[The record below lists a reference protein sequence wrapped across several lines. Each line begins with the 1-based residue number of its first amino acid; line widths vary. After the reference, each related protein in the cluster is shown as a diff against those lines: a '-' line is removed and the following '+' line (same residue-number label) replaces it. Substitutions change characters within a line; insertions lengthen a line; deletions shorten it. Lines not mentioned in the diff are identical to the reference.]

1 MSSTIKEPG
10 PAPVA
15 VTVAGFSP
23 AVAGSDARA
32 GLFRRWLLRLVLL
45 AALVA
50 AAFYGW
56 RWWSVGQYV
65 ESTDDAYVAADS
77 VTVAPRIA
85 GYLLAVPVRDN
96 QVVRTGDVL
105 ARIDD
110 RDYRAALAQ
119 AGAEVSEGRASLLA
133 VDAQAAEQRQSI
145 AQAQA
150 DVDGDEARLRF
161 AATERERAATL
172 SASGVGSR
180 EAQQRTG
187 AAFDEDEAT
196 LRHALAALGVARA
209 RIQTL
214 EAEGAYAAG
223 ALAKAQADADRAR
236 INLDDTVLRAPVDG
250 VVGDR
255 SARAGNY
262 VQPGLGLLTVVP
274 MGQGLYVTA
283 NFKETQLGRMRPGQ
297 AVAVT
302 VDAFPDH
309 PFRGVIDGF
318 SPGTGAQFALLP
330 PENATGNF
338 TKIVQRVPVR
348 VRLEPDRALRLLRA
362 GLSIEAS
369 VDTRG
374 VPNRGAA
381 DLARPG

>member
-1 MSSTIKEPG
+1 MSSTTKDAV
-10 PAPVA
+10 PAA
-15 VTVAGFSP
+15 SAGFSP
-23 AVAGSDARA
+23 PVTAGARA
-32 GLFRRWLLRLVLL
+32 GLLRRWLLRLAIG
-45 AALVA
+45 AALVGA
-50 AAFYGW
+50 GSYGW
-56 RWWSVGQYV
+56 SWWSVGRFF
-65 ESTDDAYVAADS
+65 ETTDDAYVAADT
-77 VTVAPRIA
+77 VTVAPRVA

-96 QVVRTGDVL
+96 QVVRAGDVL

-119 AGAEVSEGRASLLA
+119 AEAEVAEGRASLLA
-133 VDAQAAEQRQSI
+133 VDSQAAEQRQSI

-150 DVDGDEARLRF
+150 DMDADEARLRF
-161 AATERERAATL
+161 AAVERDRAATL
-172 SASGVGSR
+172 SATGVGSR
-180 EAQQRTG
+180 EAQQRTS
-187 AAFDEDEAT
+187 AAFDEDEAD
-196 LRHALAALGVARA
+196 LRHAIAALGVARA

-214 EAEGAYAAG
+214 GAEGAYAAG
-223 ALAKAQADADRAR
+223 TIAKARADVDRAR
-236 INLDDTVLRAPVDG
+236 INLGDTVLRAPVDG

-283 NFKETQLGRMRPGQ
+283 NFKETQLARMQPGE
-297 AVAVT
+297 AVT
-302 VDAFPDH
+302 VTADAFPGH
-309 PFRGVIDGF
+309 PFRGAIDGF

-348 VRLEPDRALRLLRA
+348 IRLDPDRALRLLRA
-362 GLSIEAS
+362 GLSVEVS

-374 VPNRGAA
+374 AA
-381 DLARPG
+381 GPARPG

>member
-1 MSSTIKEPG
+1 MSTTIKGATE
-10 PAPVA
+10 AQ
-15 VTVAGFSP
+15 AGFSP
-23 AVAGSDARA
+23 TAASGNVRA
-32 GLFRRWLLRLVLL
+32 GLLRRWLLRLAVGGAL
-45 AALVA
+45 AGAG
-50 AAFYGW
+50 FYGW
-56 RWWSVGQYV
+56 TWWSVGRFF
-65 ESTDDAYVAADS
+65 ESTDDAYVSADA
-77 VTVAPRIA
+77 VTLAPRVA
-85 GYLLAVPVRDN
+85 GYLSALPVRDN
-96 QVVRTGDVL
+96 QVVRAGDLL

-119 AGAEVSEGRASLLA
+119 AAAEVSEGKASLLA
-133 VDAQAAEQRQSI
+133 VDSQVAEQRQSI

-150 DVDGDEARLRF
+150 DVDGDEAKLRF
-161 AATERERAATL
+161 AATERDRAATL
-172 SASGVGSR
+172 SATGVGSR

-187 AAFDEDEAT
+187 AAFDEDEAD
-196 LRHALAALGVARA
+196 LRHAIAALGVARTKI
-209 RIQTL
+209 RTL

-223 ALAKAQADADRAR
+223 TLAKAQADLDRAR
-236 INLDDTVLRAPVDG
+236 INLDDTVLRAPIDG

-262 VQPGLGLLTVVP
+262 VQPGLGLLTIVP
-274 MGQGLYVTA
+274 MGRGLYVTA
-283 NFKETQLGRMRPGQ
+283 NFKETQLARMRPGQ

-302 VDAFPDH
+302 ADAFPDH

-348 VRLEPDRALRLLRA
+348 IRLDGSDRALRLLRA
-362 GLSIEAS
+362 GLSVEAS

-374 VPNRGAA
+374 TVEP
-381 DLARPG
+381 ARPG

>member
-1 MSSTIKEPG
+1 MSSTIKD
-10 PAPVA
+10 AVPVRS
-15 VTVAGFSP
+15 AGFST
-23 AVAGSDARA
+23 AVTDGTRA
-32 GLFRRWLLRLVLL
+32 GLLRRWLLRLAIG
-45 AALVA
+45 AALVGA
-50 AAFYGW
+50 GLYGW
-56 RWWSVGQYV
+56 SWWSVGRFF
-65 ESTDDAYVAADS
+65 ETTDDAYVAADA
-77 VTVAPRIA
+77 VTLAPRVA

-96 QVVRTGDVL
+96 QVVRAGDVL

-119 AGAEVSEGRASLLA
+119 AQAEVAEGRASLLA
-133 VDAQAAEQRQSI
+133 VDSQAAEQRQSI

-150 DVDGDEARLRF
+150 DLDGDEAKLRF
-161 AATERERAATL
+161 AAVERDRAATL
-172 SASGVGSR
+172 SATGVGSR

-187 AAFDEDEAT
+187 AAFDEAEAD

-209 RIQTL
+209 KVQTL

-223 ALAKAQADADRAR
+223 SLAKARADVDRAR

-250 VVGDR
+250 VVGDGR
-255 SARAGNY
+255 ARAGNY

-283 NFKETQLGRMRPGQ
+283 NFKETQLARMQPGE
-297 AVAVT
+297 AVT
-302 VDAFPDH
+302 VTADAFPGH

-348 VRLEPDRALRLLRA
+348 IRLAPDRALRLLRA
-362 GLSIEAS
+362 GLSVEVS

-374 VPNRGAA
+374 AA
-381 DLARPG
+381 GPARPG

>member
-1 MSSTIKEPG
+1 MSSTIKDPG
-10 PAPVA
+10 AA
-15 VTVAGFSP
+15 AVAGFNP
-23 AVAGSDARA
+23 AAANSDTRT
-32 GLFRRWLLRLVLL
+32 GLLRRWLLRLMLL

-56 RWWSVGQYV
+56 RWWSVDRFV

-77 VTVAPRIA
+77 VTVAPRVA
-85 GYLLAVPVRDN
+85 GYLQAVPVRDN
-96 QVVRTGDVL
+96 QVVRAGDVL

-110 RDYRAALAQ
+110 RDFRAALAQ
-119 AGAEVSEGRASLLA
+119 AAAEVAEGRASLLA
-133 VDAQAAEQRQSI
+133 VDAQATEQRQSI
-145 AQAQA
+145 VQAQA
-150 DVDGDEARLRF
+150 DVDGDEAKLRF
-161 AATERERAATL
+161 AATERDRAATL
-172 SASGVGSR
+172 STSGVGSR

-187 AAFDEDEAT
+187 AVFDEDEAD
-196 LRHALAALGVARA
+196 LRHALAALAVARA
-209 RIQTL
+209 KIQTL
-214 EAEGAYAAG
+214 EAEGGYATG
-223 ALAKAQADADRAR
+223 AIAKAQADVDRAR

-283 NFKETQLGRMRPGQ
+283 NFKETQLARMRPGQ

-348 VRLEPDRALRLLRA
+348 VRLEPDEALRLLRA
-362 GLSIEAS
+362 GLSVEAS

-374 VPNRGAA
+374 IPT
-381 DLARPG
+381 RPG

>member
-32 GLFRRWLLRLVLL
+32 GLFRRWLLRLMLL

-56 RWWSVGQYV
+56 RWWSVDRFV

-77 VTVAPRIA
+77 VTVAPRVA
-85 GYLLAVPVRDN
+85 GYLQAVPVRDN
-96 QVVRTGDVL
+96 QVVRAGDVL

-110 RDYRAALAQ
+110 RDFRAALAQ
-119 AGAEVSEGRASLLA
+119 AAAEVAEGRASLLA
-133 VDAQAAEQRQSI
+133 VDAQATEQRQSI
-145 AQAQA
+145 VQAQA
-150 DVDGDEARLRF
+150 DVDGDEAKLRF
-161 AATERERAATL
+161 AATERDRAATL
-172 SASGVGSR
+172 STSGVGSR

-187 AAFDEDEAT
+187 AAFDEDEAD
-196 LRHALAALGVARA
+196 LRHALAALAVARA
-209 RIQTL
+209 KIQTL
-214 EAEGAYAAG
+214 EAEGAYATG
-223 ALAKAQADADRAR
+223 AIAKAQADVDRAR

-348 VRLEPDRALRLLRA
+348 VRLEPDEALRLLRA
-362 GLSIEAS
+362 GLSVEAS

-374 VPNRGAA
+374 TP
-381 DLARPG
+381 ARPG

>member
-1 MSSTIKEPG
+1 MSSTIKDAG
-10 PAPVA
+10 PVA
-15 VTVAGFSP
+15 VGFSP
-23 AVAGSDARA
+23 ASAGAASRA
-32 GLFRRWLLRLVLL
+32 GLVRRWLLRLVLL
-45 AALVA
+45 AAVVA
-50 AAFYGW
+50 AAAYGW
-56 RWWSVGQYV
+56 RWWSVGRFI
-65 ESTDDAYVAADS
+65 ESTDDAYVAADA
-77 VTVAPRIA
+77 VTVAPRVA
-85 GYLLAVPVRDN
+85 GYLAAVTVGDN
-96 QVVRTGDVL
+96 QVVRAGNVL

-119 AGAEVSEGRASLLA
+119 AGAEVAEGKASLLA
-133 VDAQAAEQRQSI
+133 VDSQAAEQRQSI

-150 DVDGDEARLRF
+150 DVDGDEAKLRF
-161 AATERERAATL
+161 AATERDRAATL

-180 EAQQRTG
+180 QAQQRTG
-187 AAFDEDEAT
+187 AAFDEAEAD
-196 LRHALAALGVARA
+196 LRHALAALGLARA
-209 RIQTL
+209 KIQTL
-214 EAEGAYAAG
+214 QAEGAYAAG
-223 ALAKAQADADRAR
+223 SLAKAHADVERAR
-236 INLDDTVLRAPVDG
+236 INLQDTVLRAPIDG

-297 AVAVT
+297 AVTVD

-348 VRLEPDRALRLLRA
+348 IRLQPDPALRLLRA
-362 GLSIEAS
+362 GLSVEAS

-374 VPNRGAA
+374 IPAA
-381 DLARPG
+381 SG

>member
-1 MSSTIKEPG
+1 MSSTIKD
-10 PAPVA
+10 AVPVA
-15 VTVAGFSP
+15 AAGFSP
-23 AVAGSDARA
+23 PVAAGARA
-32 GLFRRWLLRLVLL
+32 GLLRRWLLRLAMG
-45 AALVA
+45 AALVGA
-50 AAFYGW
+50 GTYGW
-56 RWWSVGQYV
+56 SWWSVGRFF
-65 ESTDDAYVAADS
+65 ETTDDAYVAADA
-77 VTVAPRIA
+77 VTVAPRVA
-85 GYLLAVPVRDN
+85 GYLAAVPVRDN
-96 QVVRTGDVL
+96 QVVRAGDVL

-119 AGAEVSEGRASLLA
+119 AQAEVAEGHASLLA
-133 VDAQAAEQRQSI
+133 VDSQATEQRQTI

-161 AATERERAATL
+161 SATERERAATL

-180 EAQQRTG
+180 QVQQRTS
-187 AAFDEDEAT
+187 AEFDEDEAT

-209 RIQTL
+209 KIQTL

-223 ALAKAQADADRAR
+223 ALAKAQADVDRAR

-283 NFKETQLGRMRPGQ
+283 NFKETQLGRMQPGQ
-297 AVAVT
+297 AVTVT
-302 VDAFPDH
+302 ADALPDH

-348 VRLEPDRALRLLRA
+348 IRLDPDRTLRLLRA
-362 GLSIEAS
+362 GLSVEVG

-374 VPNRGAA
+374 AA
-381 DLARPG
+381 APAARPG

>member
-1 MSSTIKEPG
+1 MSSTIKD
-10 PAPVA
+10 AVPVGS
-15 VTVAGFSP
+15 AGFSP
-23 AVAGSDARA
+23 TVTDGMRA
-32 GLFRRWLLRLVLL
+32 GLLRRWLLRL
-45 AALVA
+45 AIVA
-50 AAFYGW
+50 VVIGAGTYGW
-56 RWWSVGQYV
+56 SWWSVGRFF
-65 ESTDDAYVAADS
+65 ETTDDAYVSADA
-77 VTVAPRIA
+77 VTLAPRVA
-85 GYLLAVPVRDN
+85 GYLAAVPVRDN

-119 AGAEVSEGRASLLA
+119 AEAEVAEGRASLLA
-133 VDAQAAEQRQSI
+133 VDSQAAEQRQSI

-161 AATERERAATL
+161 AAVERDRAATL
-172 SASGVGSR
+172 SATGVGSR

-187 AAFDEDEAT
+187 AAFDEAKAD

-209 RIQTL
+209 KIQTL

-223 ALAKAQADADRAR
+223 SLAKARADVDRAR
-236 INLDDTVLRAPVDG
+236 INLGDTVLRTPVDG

-283 NFKETQLGRMRPGQ
+283 NFKETQLARMQPGE
-297 AVAVT
+297 AVT
-302 VDAFPDH
+302 VTADAFPGH

-338 TKIVQRVPVR
+338 TKIVQRVDVR
-348 VRLEPDRALRLLRA
+348 IRLDGEDRALRLRRA
-362 GLSIEAS
+362 GLAVEVSG
-369 VDTRG
+369 DTRG
-374 VPNRGAA
+374 GATPG
-381 DLARPG
+381 RPG